1 MYINQIVEAD
11 RQNKE
16 CLGER
21 LKEMNREF
29 TEIRN
34 QNVHIKQENM
44 NMRKQMQELLDRLS
58 NLKVYQ
64 QDKQLMAQTP
74 DLKSYPRL
82 INIAVNKLNTKI
94 EQSPSENYYNI
105 IKPATSSHK
114 KVQNNLQKTKP
125 PSNKRERPTNSPMS
139 KGSRERDR
147 KKYEQLMH
155 SLTNGR
161 AKSAMKS
168 MMKGKEKELFNSV
181 QRID

>member
-58 NLKVYQ
+58 SLKVYQ
-64 QDKQLMAQTP
+64 
-74 DLKSYPRL
+74 
-82 INIAVNKLNTKI
+82 
-94 EQSPSENYYNI
+94 
-105 IKPATSSHK
+105 
-114 KVQNNLQKTKP
+114 
-125 PSNKRERPTNSPMS
+125 
-139 KGSRERDR
+139 
-147 KKYEQLMH
+147 
-155 SLTNGR
+155 
-161 AKSAMKS
+161 
-168 MMKGKEKELFNSV
+168 
-181 QRID
+181 